1 MWGAW
6 PRRIPCITGL
16 ILRERGRRVVAD
28 KRKIGLELPNYTFEV
43 EGVKIREFVEAIGDA
58 NPIFID
64 KEAAISEGYRDTPCP
79 PTFITSAFQE
89 FTGAYFKVFEE
100 LSVQLGSV
108 LHGEEEYEYL
118 GEIYPGDTLT
128 CKMRVESIAEK
139 ETRSGQM
146 DLISLRTLFTN
157 EKGEEVLLARSLII
171 ERK

>member
-1 MWGAW
+1 M
-6 PRRIPCITGL
+6 
-16 ILRERGRRVVAD
+16 AD
-28 KRKIGLELPNYTFEV
+28 KTKVGLELPHYIFAV
-43 EGVKIREFVEAIGDA
+43 ERVKIREFVEAIGDD
-58 NPIFID
+58 NPIFLD
-64 KEAAISEGYRDTPCP
+64 REAAISAGYQDTPCP

-128 CKMRVESIAEK
+128 CGMRVESITEK

-146 DLISLRTLFTN
+146 DLISLRTVFTN
-157 EKGEEVLLARSLII
+157 EKREEVLRTRSIII